1 MNSFYTDTYIEWKLR
16 TFTVMSHSTFLQQ
29 FRESN
34 GFTEEIVKRV
44 NLAKYSVKSMISS
57 FLVKR
62 MFSRKK
68 VRNIQL
74 KYFVKSTQN
83 QLLAYQLI
91 SRNFFIKVVV
101 LRLDPISVVLHKFVI
116 YEGFF

>member
-68 VRNIQL
+68 VR
-74 KYFVKSTQN
+74 Y
-83 QLLAYQLI
+83 
-91 SRNFFIKVVV
+91 SRN
-101 LRLDPISVVLHKFVI
+101 ISSNTHVAADGKKTTKN
-116 YEGFF
+116 

>member
-1 MNSFYTDTYIEWKLR
+1 MNPFIQIEWKLR
-16 TFTVMSHSTFLQQ
+16 KFTVMLMSHSTLLQQ

-44 NLAKYSVKSMISS
+44 NLTKYSVKSMISS

-68 VRNIQL
+68 VR
-74 KYFVKSTQN
+74 Y
-83 QLLAYQLI
+83 
-91 SRNFFIKVVV
+91 SRN
-101 LRLDPISVVLHKFVI
+101 ISSNQRKINF
-116 YEGFF
+116 